1 MNIKLWIF
9 LMLLFLSCFGK
20 AQETV
25 QGKVLDSGTR
35 VAIFQAEISLV
46 NKSDRSV
53 IQKTLTDSLGFFQLN
68 NIVAADAYF
77 IIRKKE
83 YETKEF
89 DKAGDLSLIELN
101 PVAENISEV
110 VIRSVTRNI
119 KLNDGNIV
127 MSVSGNK
134 DFKTSANLLEVLR
147 KTPGVSIDQE
157 GGIFIGGRTTPA
169 VFIDGKPVTMSSQEL
184 QAYLRSL
191 SPEMVESIE
200 VNANP
205 SSKYDAEFKGI
216 IDIRLKRNGNLGWK
230 GNYNGN
236 AYANKFSYRE
246 NSLNLSYNTE
256 KTAYSLL
263 ANYNNGISTYRYNA
277 LQKLANTNV
286 MRTNTYQEDEGR
298 VYSIQTGADFRI
310 NDKNRF
316 GIYLRGNFRTSD
328 RTRSGSLYTTNNDE
342 SQLVFN
348 TKSENPTKY
357 SQENYGVN
365 ADYSFQNKGFK
376 LNFLGNYLY
385 VKNTQKDDFINRDK
399 PTSQLLSY
407 WKSDLL
413 NKIDIQTAQIDLSQ
427 KIANADIEAGMKYS
441 HSDTN
446 NNIRYDTLSVND
458 RFVFDPERSNLFSYK
473 EKIWAGYVSYRQKF
487 GKLQVNAGLR
497 FENTESISDA
507 VTKDSVVSRNYL
519 EWLPSFSTTY
529 TFNKSNE
536 LSLSYSRKMTR
547 PVFSQL
553 NPFRVYFSPL
563 NYWIGNPYLQ
573 PSFTSQIKL
582 TYRYKNWVTSFTA
595 GKEKDVMTRYP
606 LYNPKTNVLEYLGT
620 NLPYRKFA
628 SIETSFP
635 LKLTKWWNINTQI
648 TGYYND
654 EFRPYLDEVFALKV
668 YNYEI
673 RINQVFSLPKGY
685 TAILFANYE
694 SKTGN
699 SLYIIKPRY
708 TVDVSVQKSWFG
720 NTLNTKISYNNIFD
734 SYDQRLE
741 FRHKQIMDNRLAHW
755 WDSSRLIFS
764 VGYSFGSSKY
774 QAKELQKTEEESRT
788 R

>member
-1 MNIKLWIF
+1 MKIRLWLF
-9 LMLLFLSCFGK
+9 LPLLFIFCVGN
-20 AQETV
+20 AQETIK
-25 QGKVLDSGTR
+25 GKVLDSETK
-35 VAIFQAEISLV
+35 VPVFQTVISQF
-46 NKSDRSV
+46 NKSDRRI
-53 IQKTLTDSLGFFQLN
+53 IQKVLTDSLGFFQLN
-68 NIVAADAYF
+68 NRIDNSYIV
-77 IIRKKE
+77 IRKDG
-83 YETKEF
+83 YETKEL
-89 DKAGDLSLIELN
+89 DKAGDFSLIELK
-101 PVAENISEV
+101 PAVRNISEV
-110 VIRSVTRNI
+110 VIRSAARNI
-119 KLNDGNIV
+119 KLSDGNIV

-157 GGIFIGGRTTPA
+157 GGIFIGGRITPA
-169 VFIDGKPVTMSSQEL
+169 IFIDGKPVAMSSQEL
-184 QAYLRSL
+184 QSYLRSL
-191 SPEMVESIE
+191 PPEMVESLE

-216 IDIRLKRNGNLGWK
+216 IDIRLKKNGNLGWK

-236 AYANKFSYRE
+236 TYTNKFSYRE
-246 NSLNLSYNTE
+246 NALNLSYNTE
-256 KTAYSLL
+256 KTAYSLQ

-277 LQKLANTNV
+277 LQRLANTNV
-286 MRTNTYQEDEGR
+286 MRTNTYQEDEGS
-298 VYSIQTGADFRI
+298 VYGIQTGADFRM
-310 NDKNRF
+310 NDKNRL
-316 GIYLRGNFRTSD
+316 GISLRGNFRKSD
-328 RTRSGSLYTTNNDE
+328 RFRLGSLYTTNKDE
-342 SQLVFN
+342 SQLIFN
-348 TKSENPTKY
+348 TQSENPTEY
-357 SQENYGVN
+357 SQENYGIT
-365 ADYSFQNKGFK
+365 ADYTFQNKGFK
-376 LNFLGNYLY
+376 LNFLGNYLS
-385 VKNTQKDDFINRDK
+385 VKNKQNDDFINRDQ
-399 PTSQLLSY
+399 PTAQLLSY

-413 NKIDIQTAQIDLSQ
+413 NKIDIQTVQIDASQ
-427 KIANADIEAGMKYS
+427 KIGNADLEAGMKYS
-441 HSDTN
+441 RSDTD
-446 NNIRYDTLSVND
+446 NNIRYDTLSVNN
-458 RFVFDPERSNLFSYK
+458 RFVFDPERSNMFSYK
-473 EKIWAGYVSYRQKF
+473 EKIWAGYISYRQKF

-497 FENTESISDA
+497 FENTQSISDA
-507 VTKDSVVSRNYL
+507 VTRDSIVSRNYL
-519 EWLPSFSTTY
+519 EWLPSFSTSY
-529 TFNKSNE
+529 AFNKSNE

-635 LKLTKWWNINTQI
+635 VKITKWWNITSQI
-648 TGYYND
+648 AGYYND

-668 YNYEI
+668 YNYEL
-673 RINQVFSLPKGY
+673 RVNQVFSLPKGY
-685 TAILFANYE
+685 TVNLFANYE

-708 TVDVSVQKSWFG
+708 TVDFSLQKSWFE

-741 FRHKQIMDNRLAHW
+741 FRHKQIMDNRFTHW
-755 WDSSRLIFS
+755 WDSSRLILS

-774 QAKELQKTEEESRT
+774 QTKEIQKTEEENRV

>member
-1 MNIKLWIF
+1 MNIRLW
-9 LMLLFLSCFGK
+9 LFLSLLFIFCFGK
-20 AQETV
+20 AQETIK
-25 QGKVLDSGTR
+25 GKVLDSETKAP
-35 VAIFQAEISLV
+35 VFQAEVSLF
-46 NKSDRSV
+46 NTSDRRI
-53 IQKTLTDSLGFFQLN
+53 IQKVITDSLGFFQLN
-68 NIVAADAYF
+68 NRGDDSYVV
-77 IIRKKE
+77 IRKDGYEAKE
-83 YETKEF
+83 L
-89 DKAGDLSLIELN
+89 DKAGDFSLIELK
-101 PVAENISEV
+101 PAVGNISEV
-110 VIRSVTRNI
+110 VIRSAARNI
-119 KLNDGNIV
+119 KLSDGNIV

-157 GGIFIGGRTTPA
+157 EGIFIGGRITPA
-169 VFIDGKPVTMSSQEL
+169 IFIDGKPVAMSSQEL
-184 QAYLRSL
+184 QSYLRSL
-191 SPEMVESIE
+191 PPEMVESLE

-236 AYANKFSYRE
+236 NYANKFSYRE

-256 KTAYSLL
+256 KTAYSLQ

-277 LQKLANTNV
+277 LQKLANTNI
-286 MRTNTYQEDEGR
+286 MRTNTYQEDEGT
-298 VYSIQTGADFRI
+298 VYGIQTGADFRM
-310 NDKNRF
+310 NDKNRL
-316 GIYLRGNFRTSD
+316 GINLRGNFRQSD
-328 RTRSGSLYTTNNDE
+328 RFRLGSLYTTNRDE
-342 SQLVFN
+342 SQLIFN
-348 TKSENPTKY
+348 TQSENPTEY
-357 SQENYGVN
+357 SQKNYGIT
-365 ADYSFQNKGFK
+365 ADYAFQNKGFK
-376 LNFLGNYLY
+376 LNFLGNYLS
-385 VKNTQKDDFINRDK
+385 VENKQNDDFINRDQ

-413 NKIDIQTAQIDLSQ
+413 NKIDIQTVQIDASQ
-427 KIANADIEAGMKYS
+427 KIGNADLEAGMKYS
-441 HSDTN
+441 RSDTD
-446 NNIRYDTLSVND
+446 NNIRYDTLSVNN
-458 RFVFDPERSNLFSYK
+458 RFVFDPERSNMFSYK

-497 FENTESISDA
+497 FENTQSISDA
-507 VTKDSVVSRNYL
+507 VTRDSIVSRNYL
-519 EWLPSFSTTY
+519 EWLPSFSTSY
-529 TFNKSNE
+529 AFNKSNE

-573 PSFTSQIKL
+573 PSFTSQIRL
-582 TYRYKNWVTSFTA
+582 TYRHRNWVTSFTA

-635 LKLTKWWNINTQI
+635 VKLTKWWNITSQI

-668 YNYEI
+668 YNYEL
-673 RINQVFSLPKGY
+673 RVNQVFSLPKGY
-685 TAILFANYE
+685 TVNLFANYE

-708 TVDVSVQKSWFG
+708 TVDLSLQKSWFD

-734 SYDQRLE
+734 SYDQDLE
-741 FRHKQIMDNRLAHW
+741 FRHKQIMDNRLNHW
-755 WDSSRLIFS
+755 WDSSRLIVS

-774 QAKELQKTEEESRT
+774 QAKELQKSEEENRA

>member
-1 MNIKLWIF
+1 
-9 LMLLFLSCFGK
+9 MLSDSSGLFQITYYPDNTYLSIHKEGYQMKEINK
-20 AQETV
+20 AEP
-25 QGKVLDSGTR
+25 
-35 VAIFQAEISLV
+35 F
-46 NKSDRSV
+46 
-53 IQKTLTDSLGFFQLN
+53 
-68 NIVAADAYF
+68 
-77 IIRKKE
+77 
-83 YETKEF
+83 
-89 DKAGDLSLIELN
+89 SLIELE
-101 PVAENISEV
+101 PAAENISEV
-110 VIRSVTRNI
+110 VIRSAARNI

-134 DFKTSANLLEVLR
+134 DFKTSANLMEVLR

-157 GGIFIGGRTTPA
+157 GGIFLAGRIPPA
-169 VFIDGKPVTMSSQEL
+169 VFIDGKPVAMSSQEL
-184 QAYLRSL
+184 QSYLRSL
-191 SPEMVESIE
+191 PPEMVESIE
-200 VNANP
+200 VNSNP

-236 AYANKFSYRE
+236 TYANKFSYRE

-256 KTAYSLL
+256 KVAYSLQ
-263 ANYNNGISTYRYNA
+263 AGYNNGISTYRYNA

-286 MRTNTYQEDEGR
+286 MRTNTYQEDEGK
-298 VYSIQTGADFRI
+298 VYNIQTGADFRL
-310 NDKNRF
+310 NDKNRL
-316 GIYLRGNFRTSD
+316 GVNLRGNFRTSD
-328 RTRSGSLYTTNNDE
+328 RIRSGSLYTTNQDE
-342 SQLVFN
+342 SQLIFY
-348 TKSENPTKY
+348 TESENPTAY
-357 SQENYGVN
+357 SQENYGVT
-365 ADYSFQNKGFK
+365 ADYSFQSKGFK
-376 LNFLGNYLY
+376 LSFLGNYIS
-385 VKNTQKDDFINRDK
+385 VKNKQKDDFINRDQSTNK
-399 PTSQLLSY
+399 LLSY
-407 WKSDLL
+407 WRSDLL
-413 NKIDIQTAQIDLSQ
+413 NKIDIRTAQIDVSQ
-427 KIANADIEAGMKYS
+427 KIGNADIEAGMKYS
-441 HSDTN
+441 DSDTN

-458 RFVFDPERSNLFSYK
+458 RFVFDPERSNMFSYK

-497 FENTESISDA
+497 FENTKSISDA
-507 VTKDSVVSRNYL
+507 VTRDSVVSRNYL

-529 TFNKSNE
+529 AFNKSTE
-536 LSLSYSRKMTR
+536 WSLSYSRKMTR

-573 PSFTSQIKL
+573 PSFTSQIRL

-628 SIETSFP
+628 SLETSFP
-635 LKLTKWWNINTQI
+635 LKVTRWWNINSQI
-648 TGYYND
+648 TGYYNY

-673 RINQVFSLPKGY
+673 RVNQVFSLPKGY
-685 TAILFANYE
+685 TVNLFANYE

-708 TVDVSVQKSWFG
+708 TVDLSVQKSWFD
-720 NTLNTKISYNNIFD
+720 NKLNTKISYNNIFD
-734 SYDQRLE
+734 SYNQQLE
-741 FRHKQIMDNRLAHW
+741 FRHKQIMDNRLTHW
-755 WDSSRLIFS
+755 WDSSRFIVS
-764 VGYSFGSSKY
+764 IGYSFGSSKY
-774 QAKELQKTEEESRT
+774 QAKEVQKTEEENRA

>member
-1 MNIKLWIF
+1 MNIRLWLF
-9 LMLLFLSCFGK
+9 LPLLFIFCFGK
-20 AQETV
+20 GQETIK
-25 QGKVLDSGTR
+25 GKVLDSETKAP
-35 VAIFQAEISLV
+35 VFQAEISLL
-46 NKSDRSV
+46 NTSDRRI
-53 IQKTLTDSLGFFQLN
+53 IQKVFTDSLGVFQLN
-68 NIVAADAYF
+68 TTVDSSYIV
-77 IIRKKE
+77 IQKNE
-83 YETKEF
+83 YRTKEL
-89 DKAGDLSLIELN
+89 DKTGDLALIELK
-101 PVAENISEV
+101 PATENISEV
-110 VIRSVTRNI
+110 VIRSAARNI
-119 KLNDGNIV
+119 KLSDGNIV

-157 GGIFIGGRTTPA
+157 GGIFIGGRITPA
-169 VFIDGKPVTMSSQEL
+169 IFIDGKPIAMSSQEL
-184 QAYLRSL
+184 QSYLRSL
-191 SPEMVESIE
+191 PPEMVESLE
-200 VNANP
+200 VNTNP

-236 AYANKFSYRE
+236 TYANKFSYRE

-263 ANYNNGISTYRYNA
+263 VSYNNGISTYRYNA

-286 MRTNTYQEDEGR
+286 MRTNTYQEDEGT
-298 VYSIQTGADFRI
+298 VYAIQTGADFRM
-310 NDKNRF
+310 NDKNRM
-316 GIYLRGNFRTSD
+316 GISLRGNFRQSD
-328 RTRSGSLYTTNNDE
+328 RIRFGSLYTTNKDE
-342 SQLVFN
+342 SQLIFN
-348 TKSENPTKY
+348 TQSENPTAY
-357 SQENYGVN
+357 SQENYGIT
-365 ADYSFQNKGFK
+365 ADYAFQNKGFK
-376 LNFLGNYLY
+376 LNFLGNYLS
-385 VKNTQKDDFINRDK
+385 VKNKQNDDFINRDQ

-413 NKIDIQTAQIDLSQ
+413 NKINIQSIQIDASQ
-427 KIANADIEAGMKYS
+427 KIGNADLEAGMKYS
-441 HSDTN
+441 RSDTD
-446 NNIRYDTLSVND
+446 NNIRYDTLSVNN
-458 RFVFDPERSNLFSYK
+458 RFVFDPERSNMFSYK

-487 GKLQVNAGLR
+487 GKLQINAGLR
-497 FENTESISDA
+497 FENTQSISDA
-507 VTKDSVVSRNYL
+507 VTRDSIVSRNYL
-519 EWLPSFSTTY
+519 EWLPSFSTSY
-529 TFNKSNE
+529 AFNKSNE

-582 TYRYKNWVTSFTA
+582 TYRYKNWVASFTA
-595 GKEKDVMTRYP
+595 GKEKDAMTRYP
-606 LYNPKTNVLEYLGT
+606 IYNPKTNVLEYLGT

-635 LKLTKWWNINTQI
+635 LKLTKWWNMTSQI
-648 TGYYND
+648 AGYYND

-668 YNYEI
+668 YNYEL

-685 TAILFANYE
+685 TVNLFANYE

-708 TVDVSVQKSWFG
+708 TVDLSLQKSWFD

-734 SYDQRLE
+734 SYDQSLE
-741 FRHKQIMDNRLAHW
+741 FRHKQIMDNRLNHW
-755 WDSSRLIFS
+755 WDSSRLIVS

-774 QAKELQKTEEESRT
+774 QAKELQKTEEENRA